1 MGTVMKKG
9 AVKTIIGDK
18 GFGFVTADDGT
29 DIFFHIKTLGAK
41 LFNSLKRG
49 QRVEFE
55 TEKTAKGLAVTKLNK
70 IKSEPSQ
77 EFFIK
82 PERFIKTR
90 NSDPRRGEVF
100 FRAPVSSRYFKSPDD
115 AEAEVR
121 KQIKYHGA
129 NALLNAQMQQERRR
143 NGNYVYRVFKLTGDC
158 ALVMEKAHSKSG
170 EACTRSDAQ
179 NMAVKVRESIDDA
192 QQNNSHPKIDKMSD
206 DDGVSGASIAFII
219 GMVIVLMVA
228 FSS

>member
-1 MGTVMKKG
+1 MV
-9 AVKTIIGDK
+9 I
-18 GFGFVTADDGT
+18 DDQ
-29 DIFFHIKTLGAK
+29 KWTLGGRAWLPK
-41 LFNSLKRG
+41 PKEN
-49 QRVEFE
+49 
-55 TEKTAKGLAVTKLNK
+55 TAKGLAVTKLNK
-70 IKSEPSQ
+70 IESEPSQ

-170 EACTRSDAQ
+170 EAC
-179 NMAVKVRESIDDA
+179 
-192 QQNNSHPKIDKMSD
+192 MSPMSEIIT
-206 DDGVSGASIAFII
+206 VSSVLSIAQVVSLRT
-219 GMVIVLMVA
+219 GKNEETRQSTLNN
-228 FSS
+228 